1 MNSPDVLWAGFR
13 LEIALLCIVI
23 VTIIVN
29 AVIIFYNTK
38 YNKRVGEPLSNL
50 VNFAVAFNAGAVVAI
65 AICSIIIGISRIFY

>member
-23 VTIIVN
+23 VAIIIN
-29 AVIIFYNTK
+29 VIVVIYNIK

-50 VNFAVAFNAGAVVAI
+50 VNFVVAFNAGSVMAI
-65 AICSIIIGISRIFY
+65 TLCSIIIGITRIFY